1 MGSPFSRLHPEYF
14 LVLILKTLSQSI
26 HNMALNFAHKPLRL
40 NGLAKSSQSIVSKGD
55 IRKALLAQWLT
66 SRSTSFNTHLRAFST
81 PTSAG
86 CHSERSEANAE
97 RLSNDS
103 DSWRIRGY
111 SGCRIFKER
120 LPLARSRSFV
130 ARQSGLRGTGDWLQP
145 LHSIFHVHY
154 PSSRKCLLQNESNHN
169 SQNDSHLR
177 APAHLIRPRASSPCT
192 VMRN

>member
-1 MGSPFSRLHPEYF
+1 MANPFSRLHPTYF
-14 LVLILKTLSQSI
+14 LVLILKALSQSI

-40 NGLAKSSQSIVSKGD
+40 NDLAKSSQSTVSKGD
-55 IRKALLAQWLT
+55 IRKAT
-66 SRSTSFNTHLRAFST
+66 SGPMTYVAFPSFDTHLRVFST

-86 CHSERSEANAE
+86 CHPERSEANAE
-97 RLSNDS
+97 PCRMTP
-103 DSWRIRGY
+103 IRGG
-111 SGCRIFKER
+111 SGVTPAAGFSKER

-145 LHSIFHVHY
+145 IHSIFHVHY
-154 PSSRKCLLQNESNHN
+154 PSRRKCLLQNESNHN